1 MSNNNGKVFR
11 EAIKIL
17 DSRGIHKNTITA
29 EMGID
34 NLQFNRYYVGS
45 RIPSAEIVNGIIIRY
60 GLDIEL
66 VEEEIEVTKEPIK
79 KEEPIILPKQEEP
92 IPQTEPIILPKQE
105 EPVPQTEPIIL
116 PKQEEPVPE
125 KEPEFTFDMNDFLR
139 KFNSL
144 SDYNKKTIVDMVD
157 SLTIVQSFDKEKEES
172 KVVKHEHLGIRLKK

>member
-29 EMGID
+29 EMEID

-45 RIPSAEIVNGIIIRY
+45 RIPSAEIVNKIIKRY
-60 GLDIEL
+60 GLDLEL
-66 VEEEIEVTKEPIK
+66 IEEETV

-92 IPQTEPIILPKQE
+92 S
-105 EPVPQTEPIIL
+105 VPQKEEPIIL

-144 SDYNKKTIVDMVD
+144 SDYNKKTIIDMVD

-172 KVVKHEHLGIRLKK
+172 KVVKNEHLGIRLKK

>member
-45 RIPSAEIVNGIIIRY
+45 RIPSAEIVNKIIKRY
-60 GLDIEL
+60 GLDLEL
-66 VEEEIEVTKEPIK
+66 IEEETV
-79 KEEPIILPKQEEP
+79 KEEPIILPKQE
-92 IPQTEPIILPKQE
+92 EPIILPKQE

-125 KEPEFTFDMNDFLR
+125 KESEFTFDMNDFLR

-157 SLTIVQSFDKEKEES
+157 SLTIVQNFDKEKEES

>member
-45 RIPSAEIVNGIIIRY
+45 RIPSAEIVNKIIKRY
-60 GLDIEL
+60 GLDLEL
-66 VEEEIEVTKEPIK
+66 IEEETV
-79 KEEPIILPKQEEP
+79 KEEPIILPKQE
-92 IPQTEPIILPKQE
+92 EPIILPKQE

-125 KEPEFTFDMNDFLR
+125 KESEFTFDMNDFLR

-157 SLTIVQSFDKEKEES
+157 SLTIVQNFAKEKEES

>member
-29 EMGID
+29 EMEID

-45 RIPSAEIVNGIIIRY
+45 RIPSAEIVNKIIKRY
-60 GLDIEL
+60 GLDLEL
-66 VEEEIEVTKEPIK
+66 IEEETVKEEPIILSK
-79 KEEPIILPKQEEP
+79 QEEPSAPQKEEPIILPKQEEP
-92 IPQTEPIILPKQE
+92 VL
-105 EPVPQTEPIIL
+105 QTEPIIL

>member
-29 EMGID
+29 EMEID

-45 RIPSAEIVNGIIIRY
+45 RIPSAELVNKIIKRY
-60 GLDIEL
+60 GLDLEL
-66 VEEEIEVTKEPIK
+66 IEEETV
-79 KEEPIILPKQEEP
+79 KEEPIILPKQE
-92 IPQTEPIILPKQE
+92 
-105 EPVPQTEPIIL
+105 EPIIL

-144 SDYNKKTIVDMVD
+144 SDYNKKTIIDMVD

>member
-29 EMGID
+29 EMEID

-45 RIPSAEIVNGIIIRY
+45 RIPSAELVNKIIKRY
-60 GLDIEL
+60 GLDLEL
-66 VEEEIEVTKEPIK
+66 IEEETVKE
-79 KEEPIILPKQEEP
+79 
-92 IPQTEPIILPKQE
+92 EPIILPKQE

-116 PKQEEPVPE
+116 TKQEEPVPE

-144 SDYNKKTIVDMVD
+144 SDYNKKTIIDMVD
-157 SLTIVQSFDKEKEES
+157 SLTIVQSFDKDKEES

>member
-29 EMGID
+29 EMEID
-34 NLQFNRYYVGS
+34 NLQLNRYYVGS
-45 RIPSAEIVNGIIIRY
+45 RIPSAEIVNKIIKRY
-60 GLDIEL
+60 GLDLEL
-66 VEEEIEVTKEPIK
+66 IEEETV
-79 KEEPIILPKQEEP
+79 KEEPIILPKQE
-92 IPQTEPIILPKQE
+92 
-105 EPVPQTEPIIL
+105 EPIIL

>member
-105 EPVPQTEPIIL
+105 EPVP
-116 PKQEEPVPE
+116 E
-125 KEPEFTFDMNDFLR
+125 KEPEFIFDMNDFLR

-157 SLTIVQSFDKEKEES
+157 SLTIVQSIDKEKEES

>member
-1 MSNNNGKVFR
+1 MGNNNGKVFR

-29 EMGID
+29 EMEID

-45 RIPSAEIVNGIIIRY
+45 RIPSAELVNKIIKRY
-60 GLDIEL
+60 GLDLEL
-66 VEEEIEVTKEPIK
+66 IEEETV
-79 KEEPIILPKQEEP
+79 KEEPIILPKQE
-92 IPQTEPIILPKQE
+92 EPIILPKQE

-125 KEPEFTFDMNDFLR
+125 KESEFTFDMNDFLR

-157 SLTIVQSFDKEKEES
+157 SLTIVQNFDKEKEES

>member
-29 EMGID
+29 EMEID

-45 RIPSAEIVNGIIIRY
+45 RIPSAEIVNKIIKRY
-60 GLDIEL
+60 GLDLEL
-66 VEEEIEVTKEPIK
+66 IEEETVKE
-79 KEEPIILPKQEEP
+79 
-92 IPQTEPIILPKQE
+92 EPIILPKQE

-172 KVVKHEHLGIRLKK
+172 KEVKHEHLGIRLKK